1 MGVDLGRLP
10 EAPSSASF
18 AVMKAKVNEQSTSG
32 QAPRKRGRA
41 RPAPPK
47 RDMEPMRIAKAIAQA
62 GLCSR
67 RDAEKWIEDGRVC
80 VNGVILKTPA
90 HVVSGADAILVD
102 GEPLPSA
109 QAPRLWRYH
118 KPKGLVTSHKDPQGR
133 PTVFAN
139 LPDSLPRVVSVGRLD
154 INTEGLL
161 LLTTVGALARH
172 LELPSTGWLRRYRVR
187 AHMRSHGSVTQ
198 RSLDAL
204 KSGITVDGISFGPI
218 EARLERAQG
227 RNVWLTIS
235 LHEGKNREVKRIAA
249 HLGLSVNRLIRT
261 SFGPFALG
269 DLKVGAVDE
278 VKQKVIAEQLGGTAA
293 RALGVRS

>member
-1 MGVDLGRLP
+1 M
-10 EAPSSASF
+10 ST
-18 AVMKAKVNEQSTSG
+18 KVNEPASSG
-32 QAPRKRGRA
+32 QASRKRGRA
-41 RPAPPK
+41 RAAPPK
-47 RDMEPMRIAKAIAQA
+47 RDMEPMRIAKAIAHA

-90 HVVSGADAILVD
+90 HVVSGVDAILVD
-102 GEPLPSA
+102 GEPLPNA

-139 LPDSLPRVVSVGRLD
+139 LPEALPRVVCVGRLD

-161 LLTTVGALARH
+161 LLTTDGALARH

-187 AHMRSHGSVTQ
+187 AHMGAHERVTQ

-204 KSGITVDGISFGPI
+204 KSGLTIDGVRFGPI
-218 EARLERAQG
+218 EAKLERTQG
-227 RNVWLTIS
+227 RNVWLAIR
-235 LHEGKNREVKRIAA
+235 LREGKNREVKRIAA

-269 DLKVGAVDE
+269 DLKVGAVEE
-278 VKQKVIAEQLGGTAA
+278 VKRKVIAEQLGGAAA
-293 RALGVRS
+293 RELGVKS